1 MSKTILVVEDDENVQ
16 RFLTDLLED
25 EGFDVVCEKDGEWAL
40 RALARRDFDFV
51 ILDVLLPGISG
62 FQVAERIR
70 QGERRPQVPILMISG
85 IYRGGR
91 HRKDSIERY
100 RVVDYLDKPFA
111 GSKVVDALRATFG
124 KQYPDRASR
133 EKQRAAADVVP
144 AESLADRFSHA
155 EQNEVEASAREHF
168 QGGKVARGT
177 LQQTPFA
184 VTLAQL
190 YRWRATGALLLRRG
204 KLKKIV
210 YFKEGYPTYVKS
222 NVLAECLGKVM
233 LRERLITATECEES
247 IRTMKS
253 SQRQQGT
260 VLIEMGCISPHNL
273 VYALELQLQTKLF
286 DIFSWTDGDF
296 QFNPRSVPP
305 SEIIELDMT
314 PATIIF
320 EGIKRT
326 CDEDRLLSMLRE
338 HMDSYLVVHP
348 DPLQRFQE
356 MDLTPDERRF
366 VALID
371 GKKTLAQILDK
382 DLLPRT
388 RALALASALVA
399 AQMVQPQPRSAAKR
413 EKLEPTMPPVPPPLS
428 QRLKPVSP
436 EGGRLGPPPL
446 SMPPPLS
453 PRLAAASEP
462 QREAS
467 LREQLARKA
476 KEMRRMNYFEVL
488 GVSKTA
494 TSDEVRK
501 AYYALA
507 RDYHPDKHFGN
518 ASADVRALADQIYS
532 MINSAWEVLSN
543 AKDRTAY
550 EADLASGLKQGP
562 TDEVS
567 RILAAESKF
576 QEGESLLK
584 KREYGRAAEAFR
596 DALGRYDEE
605 GEFHAYLGWA
615 LFQSDPNN
623 QAVQRQA
630 EDHIAR
636 GIDLNPK
643 VDKAYLFLGNIYK
656 ATGRPL
662 EAEEQFEKAIKC
674 NPDCTDALRELKLIE
689 QTRAREK
696 KGLFTDPPA

>member
-1 MSKTILVVEDDENVQ
+1 MVNKTILVVEDDENVQ
-16 RFLTDLLED
+16 KFLTDLLED

-62 FQVAERIR
+62 FQVVERIR
-70 QGERRPQVPILMISG
+70 HGERRPDLPILMISG

-100 RVVDYLDKPFA
+100 KVVDYLDKPFA
-111 GSKVVDALRATFG
+111 SGKVLDALRSVFG
-124 KQYPDRASR
+124 KKYPDRESR
-133 EKQRAAADVVP
+133 QKQRAAVDIVP
-144 AESLADRFSHA
+144 AESLADRFSR
-155 EQNEVEASAREHF
+155 EEKSEVEASAREHF
-168 QGGKVARGT
+168 QSGKVARGT

-184 VTLAQL
+184 MTLAQL

-204 KLKKIV
+204 KIKKIV
-210 YFKEGYPTYVKS
+210 YFKEGYPAYVKS

-233 LRERLITATECEES
+233 LRERLITAAECEES
-247 IRTMKS
+247 IKAMKS
-253 SQRQQGT
+253 SHRQQGT

-286 DIFSWTDGDF
+286 DIFAWTDGDF
-296 QFNPRSVPP
+296 QFNPRSTPP

-320 EGIKRT
+320 EGVKRSY
-326 CDEDRLLSMLRE
+326 DDARLDAVLYE
-338 HMDSYLVVHP
+338 HLDSYLVVHA

-382 DLLPRT
+382 ELLPRS
-388 RALALASALVA
+388 RALALSCALIA

-413 EKLEPTMPPVPPPLS
+413 EKLEPTLPP
-428 QRLKPVSP
+428 
-436 EGGRLGPPPL
+436 GPPPL
-446 SMPPPLS
+446 SSRLKPVPADDSRAVAPPLAPPPLNMHVTGG
-453 PRLAAASEP
+453 SEP
-462 QREAS
+462 QRDSS
-467 LREQLARKA
+467 LREQLAHQA
-476 KEMRRMNYFEVL
+476 KEMRRMNYFEML

-494 TSDEVRK
+494 SGEEIRK

-543 AKDRTAY
+543 AHDRTAY
-550 EADLASGLKQGP
+550 TSDLTAGLKQGP

-576 QEGESLLK
+576 QEGEGLLR
-584 KREYGRAAEAFR
+584 KRDYAAAVDAFR
-596 DALGRYDEE
+596 LALGRYDEE
-605 GEFHAYLGWA
+605 GEFHAFLGWA

-636 GIDLNPK
+636 GIELNPK

-656 ATGRPL
+656 ATGRPQD
-662 EAEEQFEKAIKC
+662 AEEQFEKAIKC

-696 KGLFTDPPA
+696 KGLFTEPSA